1 MNGNRPRVLF
11 FSHETTLSGAPM
23 QLLHL
28 LPWLRHRGWAI
39 AMAAPEPGPIS
50 ELLAAEGITTV
61 VDEAMLTE
69 PSQTRLQQICA
80 KFDVVVANP
89 PFSLDK
95 WGAESAAAD
104 KYTRFYRGVPPKS
117 KADYAFISHMVET
130 TVEGTGKVGVIAPHG
145 VLFRGGAEGKIRKRL
160 IEENLLEAVIGLPA
174 TSIEMRPSCGIRRS
188 AMSRSERILTRLT
201 TAGTALAG
209 TVAASCST
217 PSMR

>member
-80 KFDVVVANP
+80 KFEVVVANTIVSWAAVRA
-89 PFSLDK
+89 PFRLK
-95 WGAESAAAD
+95 IPVFWYLHEPLFAFRLIRQTPKTQPTLRRAD
-104 KYTRFYRGVPPKS
+104 LLVPPPQR
-117 KADYAFISHMVET
+117 T
-130 TVEGTGKVGVIAPHG
+130 
-145 VLFRGGAEGKIRKRL
+145 AEI
-160 IEENLLEAVIGLPA
+160 
-174 TSIEMRPSCGIRRS
+174 
-188 AMSRSERILTRLT
+188 
-201 TAGTALAG
+201 
-209 TVAASCST
+209 
-217 PSMR
+217 